1 MVDELKTV
9 RVYRC
14 RLRDF
19 GISCDVDV
27 SGERLTW
34 SFSSKRIGLYP
45 NMLAVFHCPHVIFWL
60 HKDLQDFEGS
70 AEGR

>member
-34 SFSSKRIGLYP
+34 SFSSKRIGSDCIRTCLP
-45 NMLAVFHCPHVIFWL
+45 CSTVHM
-60 HKDLQDFEGS
+60 
-70 AEGR
+70 